1 MAIKYYEY
9 CENKAWVHVKP
20 GWHETSVKYSEN
32 YSAQHRNVV
41 NWLYEKI
48 DSPEKHARWLV
59 DDSED
64 VVEGRFKF
72 RHERDYIH
80 FTLRWS

>member
-1 MAIKYYEY
+1 MAVMYYENH
-9 CENKAWVHVKP
+9 EHKPWANVRP

-32 YSAQHRNVV
+32 YPSQHRNVIS
-41 NWLYEKI
+41 WLYEKI
-48 DSPEKHARWLV
+48 DNPERHARWFL

-72 RHERDYIH
+72 RYERDYIH